1 MKSRKKAIRTRVYL
15 GLVLA
20 LSLCANA
27 VQAGVPAKFWVGQ
40 EPEQEWAGEALMPEG
55 SGYLNRPVEECLKI
69 EDNIYT
75 FRRGNHR
82 TMFVVTDAGVIVMDP
97 MKPAIADRMYEVIR
111 KITDKPIKYM
121 IYSHNHWDHTR
132 GGKVFKDAGA
142 VVIAHELAARALKDW
157 PNEEVVP
164 PDLAWSGDTYEIS
177 LGDIELE
184 LHYFGENHG
193 EGLTFFY
200 FPQTKLVHIIDVV
213 SPNRL
218 PPGVPADFKP
228 KGIVDSLTK
237 SLELDFER
245 VVPAH
250 TPYDVA
256 PRTTVSEMAEYWTIL
271 RGIAKETFAK
281 TGDDLPPWF
290 IVPRMGVVEK
300 YKHWDYFQQFHM
312 GNAARCVFELYLG
325 Y

>member
-1 MKSRKKAIRTRVYL
+1 M
-15 GLVLA
+15 LVVT
-20 LSLCANA
+20 LSASA
-27 VQAGVPAKFWVGQ
+27 VQAGVPGKFWVGQ
-40 EPEQEWAGEALMPEG
+40 EPEQVWTGEALMPEM
-55 SGYLNRPVEECLKI
+55 SGYLDRPVEESLKI

-82 TMFVVTDAGVIVMDP
+82 TMFVVTDEGVIVMDP

-111 KITDKPIKYM
+111 GITDKPIKYM
-121 IYSHNHWDHTR
+121 IYSHNHWDHAR
-132 GGKVFKDAGA
+132 GGRVFKDAGA
-142 VVIAHELAARALKDW
+142 VVIAHELTAQVLEDW

-164 PDLAWSGDTYEIS
+164 PDLAWSGDTYKIS
-177 LGDIELE
+177 LGGVDLE

-200 FPQTKLVHIIDVV
+200 FPQRKLVHIIDVV

-228 KGIVDSLTK
+228 KGIVDSLSQ

-245 VVPAH
+245 VIPAH

-256 PRTTVSEMAEYWTIL
+256 PRATVSEMVEYWTIL

-281 TGDDLPPWF
+281 MGDDVPPWF
-290 IVPRMGVVEK
+290 IVPRVNVVEK
-300 YKHWDYFQQFHM
+300 YKHWDYFEQFHM
-312 GNAARCVFELYLG
+312 GNAARCIFELYLG